1 MSRRN
6 EPSEEEKKKKDVL
19 IRGIDREA
27 YDEMLVL
34 AKRLNTSLG
43 NLASD
48 AFRLFV
54 SLVEDQGTVVLIPLE
69 VARKSSRLVPG
80 FMKKLKPALIRH
92 VSQVRLSRKDLEECE
107 SPLIL
112 MNIDELVFADD
123 VTEDIFDKK
132 ILKIVKCGRVIIP
145 PTIRKFVALSK
156 TLYVREVVVK
166 KS

>member
-1 MSRRN
+1 
-6 EPSEEEKKKKDVL
+6 
-19 IRGIDREA
+19 
-27 YDEMLVL
+27 
-34 AKRLNTSLG
+34 
-43 NLASD
+43 
-48 AFRLFV
+48 
-54 SLVEDQGTVVLIPLE
+54 
-69 VARKSSRLVPG
+69 
-80 FMKKLKPALIRH
+80 KPVLIRH
-92 VSQVRLSRKDLEECE
+92 VSQVRLSRRDLEECE